1 MQPPAEYSDEHKSK
15 NLRTICAKM
24 FFWVHGQKKAFIFLR
39 FIEIYCMD
47 CGREVY
53 ISTSSVVSE
62 VLWNL
67 RFVGSGMA

>member
-1 MQPPAEYSDEHKSK
+1 
-15 NLRTICAKM
+15 
-24 FFWVHGQKKAFIFLR
+24 
-39 FIEIYCMD
+39 MD